1 MKRSI
6 RIRSIRR
13 LKDIPLFPLIPF
25 APLVL
30 VGGTFL
36 FSLLTFRR
44 VTRVLGMARQLN
56 ARPA

>member
-6 RIRSIRR
+6 RIRR
-13 LKDIPLFPLIPF
+13 LRDIPLFPIIPF

-36 FSLLTFRR
+36 FSLLSLRR
-44 VTRVLGMARQLN
+44 ISRVLGMARQLA